1 MGGKML
7 KFKTTQFMTAD
18 HIENEYWDRIR
29 TIKNELKSSRISKER
44 HNLLSE
50 LLKKLSARECK
61 TTFADIRYSSDEQV
75 KIFNQF
81 SQLLTFYEMSSQNKG
96 VFVTVNCCDGR
107 MPDKKPIL
115 LDEKELLSFNPKQQF
130 NSLRKQLEAIK
141 GAFGYISFEVKF
153 HIGVH
158 KFIPHF
164 HIIVLGS
171 DRATVEKH
179 FNNYYPEFYEYRLNP
194 KNFKIGKNVS
204 PMVYYY
210 NQRLKILDFE
220 DIKNTTDNIASYI
233 CKFKTYKTRYHF
245 KKFRLV
251 PYAKSSK
258 NRCCRPPDKIHNSH
272 LLFLDSLNKGQFFS
286 LFGKNAMTGFVT
298 KYKAEFMGSKL
309 QNDEKSPTEV
319 KKSKNRLEH
328 NYYRKPL
335 ITDKNVLNLFGYDSF
350 KSKHQKA
357 VVDYMNKHKSSLVIF
372 ATGSGKSFI
381 FQASALKLPGLCVV
395 IEPTKNLMADQV
407 RHLNCI
413 CKNMA
418 ATFNSD
424 LTTKQKRKVLS
435 RLEKK
440 KYKFLY
446 VSPKTVLDNPELRN
460 ILQKLTV
467 SMVVIDEAHCIY
479 HWGED
484 FMTDYKRLD
493 ELSILFPKAKFMALT
508 ATADRLTQKKIK
520 PIIGYD
526 CKIFQGDL
534 KRSNIQYEVI
544 KKESDGTAQLLKILA
559 PYLDGK
565 KARKRVI
572 IYCNHI
578 AMVSAVHNF
587 LQDEGIES
595 EVCTGETKDSRT
607 VLKTFHKQPC
617 IVVAT
622 SAFGM
627 GIDRKDV
634 RCVIHYEMPCN
645 LEFYYQES
653 GRAGRDGKNAK
664 AVMMVDD
671 LDRDIAFRE
680 FCRTD
685 TAKIKKFRLVEQYI
699 KLPKS
704 KRRDFLI
711 KHIS

>member
-1 MGGKML
+1 M
-7 KFKTTQFMTAD
+7 
-18 HIENEYWDRIR
+18 
-29 TIKNELKSSRISKER
+29 
-44 HNLLSE
+44 
-50 LLKKLSARECK
+50 
-61 TTFADIRYSSDEQV
+61 
-75 KIFNQF
+75 
-81 SQLLTFYEMSSQNKG
+81 
-96 VFVTVNCCDGR
+96 
-107 MPDKKPIL
+107 
-115 LDEKELLSFNPKQQF
+115 
-130 NSLRKQLEAIK
+130 
-141 GAFGYISFEVKF
+141 
-153 HIGVH
+153 
-158 KFIPHF
+158 
-164 HIIVLGS
+164 
-171 DRATVEKH
+171 
-179 FNNYYPEFYEYRLNP
+179 
-194 KNFKIGKNVS
+194 
-204 PMVYYY
+204 
-210 NQRLKILDFE
+210 
-220 DIKNTTDNIASYI
+220 
-233 CKFKTYKTRYHF
+233 
-245 KKFRLV
+245 
-251 PYAKSSK
+251 
-258 NRCCRPPDKIHNSH
+258 
-272 LLFLDSLNKGQFFS
+272 
-286 LFGKNAMTGFVT
+286 
-298 KYKAEFMGSKL
+298 
-309 QNDEKSPTEV
+309 
-319 KKSKNRLEH
+319 
-328 NYYRKPL
+328 
-335 ITDKNVLNLFGYDSF
+335 LNLFGYDSF

-493 ELSILFPKAKFMALT
+493 ELSILFPQAKFMALT

-534 KRSNIQYEVI
+534 ERSNIQYEVI
-544 KKESDGTAQLLKILA
+544 KKESDGTTQLLKILA